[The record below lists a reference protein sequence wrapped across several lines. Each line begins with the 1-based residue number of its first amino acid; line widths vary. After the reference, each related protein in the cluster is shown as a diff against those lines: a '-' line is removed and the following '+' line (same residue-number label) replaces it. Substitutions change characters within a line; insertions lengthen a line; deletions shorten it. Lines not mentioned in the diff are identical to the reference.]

1 MKLSND
7 NVLLT
12 TWPYDDKLLFVLKN
26 LDIFLKIQIQEISLT
41 LEKASERAEI
51 IA

>member
-1 MKLSND
+1 MKLSNV

-12 TWPYDDKLLFVLKN
+12 TWPYDDKLLFLLKKPEYFLKN
-26 LDIFLKIQIQEISLT
+26 LNPGDFTNTRE
-41 LEKASERAEI
+41 SERAEI